1 MGTKCTQK
9 GCPHEYDF
17 CCCCE
22 CEENKHCESKCLS
35 NPIDCGYS
43 VIEGETDLQVFKNTH
58 VEIINT
64 IAQLTTAKK
73 QIEEQEKTM
82 KEKLLEAMEKYGV
95 TKFDNEIIKVTYYAP
110 STSTTIDSTRLKKEQ
125 PDIAEK
131 YSKTSNKKSYIK
143 IEVKA
148 GDK

>member
-17 CCCCE
+17 CCFE
-22 CEENKHCESKCLS
+22 CEENRHCESKCLS
-35 NPIDCGYS
+35 YPVDCGYS

-58 VEIINT
+58 IEIINT
-64 IAQLTTAKK
+64 IAQLTAAKK

>member
-17 CCCCE
+17 CCYE
-22 CEENKHCESKCLS
+22 CEENKHCESKCILL
-35 NPIDCGYS
+35 NPVDCGHS

-58 VEIINT
+58 IEIINT

-82 KEKLLEAMEKYGV
+82 KEKLLEAMEKHGV
-95 TKFDNEIIKVTYYAP
+95 TKFDNEIIKVTYFAP
-110 STSTTIDSTRLKKEQ
+110 STTSSIDSTKLKKEQ
-125 PDIAEK
+125 PEIAKK
-131 YSKTSNKKSYIK
+131 YTKISDKKSYIK

>member
-1 MGTKCTQK
+1 MGIKCKQA
-9 GCPHEYDF
+9 GCPFEYEH
-17 CCCCE
+17 CCIE
-22 CEENKHCESKCLS
+22 CEELERCTSSCNLK
-35 NPIDCGYS
+35 PISCGNS
-43 VIEGETDLQVFKNTH
+43 EMNGETSLQVFENANI
-58 VEIINT
+58 EIINT
-64 IAQLTTAKK
+64 IAQISIAKK

-95 TKFDNEIIKVTYYAP
+95 TKFDNDIMKITYFAP
-110 STSTTIDSTRLKKEQ
+110 STSTSIDSTRLKKEQ
-125 PDIAEK
+125 PDIAKE

>member
-17 CCCCE
+17 CCCE

-35 NPIDCGYS
+35 NPVDCGYS

-58 VEIINT
+58 IEIINT
-64 IAQLTTAKK
+64 IAQLTAAKK